1 LRIQFLGTLL
11 IVTSMT
17 FAVAGV
23 LFQSMP
29 FVLLCCAFAA
39 SLVYARSKFIGE
51 IRSTDLQVTRVLSDE
66 LPFAGQPLSVDVRI
80 LNAGPTTIDCVL
92 EDMIPEDCEIA
103 AGTNVHTGVVPSR
116 SQLTISY
123 TVVPKKRKTYVFPG
137 VKVEVE
143 DEYGLFVH
151 ESMVE
156 STTTLSVHTSKE
168 SLDRARK
175 LAGKEHLE
183 YSGLSRHIAMVMYDL
198 EFDNI
203 REYMPGDRSRDVH
216 WKLLSK
222 LDDLYTKVY
231 TREGVVQTMIF
242 VDCSRS
248 MRMIGSGLG
257 KMDHSIDLSM
267 QISKVLLS
275 SFHATGVCLL
285 DELSVLSQVPPGV
298 GRRQFDRIV
307 ESLRKVPPA
316 VSFELPEAP
325 PPQTPSSDEPPAP
338 PVAEAEGGDS
348 GEGGV
353 FLSIV
358 RSLGRGS
365 VDRSSGIG
373 FDGVVRN
380 LLTKSVGRKLM
391 MIVIT
396 DMLSSRDAILSGA
409 RFCGR
414 KGSKL
419 VVLHLCGDW
428 YRERDQPLDTPEV
441 EKLYE
446 DLMGHIELEGKLR
459 RAGAAYLRIGPAD
472 TTAAIVRAMR
482 LGRV

>member
-1 LRIQFLGTLL
+1 M

-29 FVLLCCAFAA
+29 FVLVCVALAA

-51 IRSTDLQVTRVLSDE
+51 IVSTDLQITRTTSDE
-66 LPFAGQPLSVDVRI
+66 LPFAGQPLAVDVRI

-92 EDMIPEDCEIA
+92 TDVLPEDCEIA
-103 AGTNVHTGVVPSR
+103 AGTNIYSGVVPSR
-116 SQLTISY
+116 SQMTISY
-123 TVVPKKRKTYVFPG
+123 TVVPRRRKTYEFPG
-137 VKVEVE
+137 VNVEME
-143 DEYGLFVH
+143 DEYGLFSH
-151 ESMVE
+151 ESLVE
-156 STTTLSVHTSKE
+156 AKTTLSVHTSRE

-203 REYMPGDRSRDVH
+203 REYIPGDRSRDIH

-222 LDDLYTKVY
+222 LEDLYTKVY

-248 MRMIGSGLG
+248 MRIVGSGLG

-285 DELSVLSQVPPGV
+285 DEVSVISQVPPAV

-307 ESLRKVPPA
+307 ESLRKVPAA
-316 VSFELPEAP
+316 VSLGIPDESPEPISEEEPETDASP
-325 PPQTPSSDEPPAP
+325 EPSQALEENS
-338 PVAEAEGGDS
+338 VEG
-348 GEGGV
+348 EK

-358 RSLGRGS
+358 RSLGRS
-365 VDRSSGIG
+365 TVERSLGIG

-380 LLTKSVGRKLM
+380 LLTKTVGRKLM

-396 DMLSSRDAILSGA
+396 DMLSSRDAMLSGA

-414 KGSKL
+414 KGSKML
-419 VVLHLCGDW
+419 VLHLCGDW
-428 YRERDQPLDTPEV
+428 YRDRDRPLDAPEV
-441 EKLYE
+441 ERLYE
-446 DLMGHIELEGKLR
+446 DLMGHIELESKLR
-459 RAGAAYLRIGPAD
+459 KAGASYLRIGPAD
-472 TTAAIVRAMR
+472 TTAGIIRAMR
-482 LGRV
+482 LGRA

>member
-1 LRIQFLGTLL
+1 
-11 IVTSMT
+11 MT
-17 FAVAGV
+17 FAIAGV

-29 FVLLCCAFAA
+29 FVLLCCAFSAA
-39 SLVYARSKFIGE
+39 LVYSRSKFIGE
-51 IRSTDLQVTRVLSDE
+51 IRSTDLQVTRTTSEE

-92 EDMIPEDCEIA
+92 TDQIPEDCEIA
-103 AGTNVHTGVVPSR
+103 AGTNVYSGVVPSR

-123 TVVPKKRKTYVFPG
+123 TVVPRKRKTYVFPG
-137 VKVEVE
+137 VKLEVE
-143 DEYGLFVH
+143 DGYGLFVH
-151 ESMVE
+151 DSMVE
-156 STTTLSVHTSKE
+156 AETSLSVHTSKE

-203 REYMPGDRSRDVH
+203 REYIPGDRSRDIH
-216 WKLLSK
+216 WKLMSK

-248 MRMIGSGLG
+248 MRMVGTGLS

-267 QISKVLLS
+267 QVSKVLLS

-285 DELSVLSQVPPGV
+285 DELSIISQVPPAV

-307 ESLRKVPPA
+307 ESLRKVPAA
-316 VSFELPEAP
+316 VSIELPEAP
-325 PPQTPSSDEPPAP
+325 PQPEPEGEPPGP
-338 PVAEAEGGDS
+338 PAAS
-348 GEGGV
+348 GEEMGSVEGDR

-358 RSLGRGS
+358 RSLGRGT
-365 VDRSSGIG
+365 VERSSGIG

-380 LLTKSVGRKLM
+380 LLTKSTGKKLM

-414 KGSKL
+414 KGSKML
-419 VVLHLCGDW
+419 VLHLCGDW
-428 YRERDQPLDTPEV
+428 YRDRDQPLDTPEV
-441 EKLYE
+441 ERLYE
-446 DLMGHIELEGKLR
+446 DLMGHLETESQLR
-459 RAGAAYLRIGPAD
+459 RAGASYLRIGPAD
-472 TTAAIVRAMR
+472 TTAGIVRSMR
-482 LGRV
+482 LGRT

>member
-1 LRIQFLGTLL
+1 M

-17 FAVAGV
+17 FAIAGV

-29 FVLLCCAFAA
+29 FVLLCVALAA

-51 IRSTDLQVTRVLSDE
+51 IVSTDLQITRTTSDE
-66 LPFAGQPLSVDVRI
+66 LPFAGQPLAVAVRV

-92 EDMIPEDCEIA
+92 TDVLPEDCEIA
-103 AGTNVHTGVVPSR
+103 AGTNIYSGVVPSR

-123 TVVPKKRKTYVFPG
+123 TVVPRKRKTYEFPG
-137 VKVEVE
+137 VNVEME
-143 DEYGLFVH
+143 DEYGLFSH

-156 STTTLSVHTSKE
+156 AKTTLSVHTSKE

-203 REYMPGDRSRDVH
+203 REYIPGDRSRDIH

-248 MRMIGSGLG
+248 MRMVGSGLS

-285 DELSVLSQVPPGV
+285 DELSVISQVPPAV
-298 GRRQFDRIV
+298 GRRQFDRVV
-307 ESLRKVPPA
+307 ESLRKVPAAVPLEVPDIAPESVPEEEPETA
-316 VSFELPEAP
+316 VSP
-325 PPQTPSSDEPPAP
+325 EPPI
-338 PVAEAEGGDS
+338 VEESLAEG
-348 GEGGV
+348 EK

-358 RSLGRGS
+358 RSLGRS
-365 VDRSSGIG
+365 TVERSSGIG

-380 LLTKSVGRKLM
+380 LLTKTVGKKLM

-419 VVLHLCGDW
+419 LVLHLCGDW
-428 YRERDQPLDTPEV
+428 YRDRDRPTDASEV

-446 DLMGHIELEGKLR
+446 DLMGHIELESKLR
-459 RAGAAYLRIGPAD
+459 TTGASYLRIGPAD
-472 TTAAIVRAMR
+472 TTASIVRAMR
-482 LGRV
+482 LGRA